1 LLYPAVVDQ
10 ASESQFDTVIFDI
23 GNVLLKWDP
32 ALAFIGVL
40 EPADIETF
48 MDEIDFASWNH
59 AQDAGRSLA
68 EGVAAVAERWPQ
80 HVEAVR
86 AYGRNFTRTIVGEI
100 PGSARVVEELR
111 AANVRLLALTN
122 WSAETFPWA
131 RESFGVLDQFEG
143 IVVSGLEG
151 VAKPDPAI
159 FGLLIERYGVDPG
172 RAVFVDDSQINVSAA
187 ARAGMTGLVFTG
199 PDDLRRGLRALG
211 LLLGPGRPNVSTGPT

>member
-1 LLYPAVVDQ
+1 MVDQ

-40 EPADIETF
+40 EPADVETF
-48 MDEIDFASWNH
+48 MEEIDFASWNH

-68 EGVAAVAERWPQ
+68 GGVAAVAERWPQ

-111 AANVRLLALTN
+111 VGSVRLLALTN

-151 VAKPDPAI
+151 IAKPDPEI
-159 FGLLIERYGVDPG
+159 YSLLVERYGVDPA
-172 RAVFVDDSQINVSAA
+172 RAVFIDDSPVNVSAA
-187 ARAGMTGLVFTG
+187 AKAGIAGLVFTG
-199 PDDLRRGLRALG
+199 SDDLRRDLRALG
-211 LLLGPGRPNVSTGPT
+211 LLRPGDA